1 MVKSSISSKIFRSN
15 FIRREIVMET
25 REVEYIIVGIGTAGL
40 GAFSRIRKKSD
51 SILLV
56 QHGPYGTTCARVGCM
71 PSKMLIAAG
80 DLAHAI
86 GEGAFFGIDGHYKV
100 NGKRVFER
108 LKQDRDDKFV
118 GSVLNYV
125 DSIGEQFKI
134 AGKATFVAPQTLD
147 IDGKLQVKAKK
158 IILTCG
164 STPYLSPIFEPLRD
178 ELDTS
183 DTIFELDDLPQSLA
197 VVGLGVIA
205 LELGQAFHRL
215 GVDTTLYGRSGRI
228 GSFTHPDMQ
237 REVLRTLQQE
247 LNIIPQGNFTRVI
260 KVAAGYELTYV
271 TSEGETL
278 VKTYERVLL
287 ASGRASNLRSMNLEK
302 SGLVLDERGL
312 PEYDPQTMQ
321 CGDAPVF
328 IAGDV
333 TEDLPLW
340 HEAYTEGRIAA
351 ASAISFPDRKKGKRT
366 PGLGIYFTDPEMA
379 TVGATYSSL
388 DTEQIVVGRAR
399 MARGPRHE
407 IYHDKRGMIQ
417 VYVDKESGS
426 LLGAEIFGRGA
437 EHMAHVLVL
446 AIEHKMTVAEI
457 LQMPIYHPS
466 LEEVMKDALNHA
478 LFQLR

>member
-1 MVKSSISSKIFRSN
+1 
-15 FIRREIVMET
+15 MET
-25 REVEYIIVGIGTAGL
+25 REVEYVIVGIGTAGL

-51 SILLV
+51 SLLLI

-71 PSKMLIAAG
+71 PSKMLIAAA

-86 GEGAFFGIDGHYKV
+86 DEGAFFGIDGQYQV
-100 NGKRVFER
+100 NGQRVFER
-108 LKQDRDDKFV
+108 LKEDRADKFV
-118 GSVLNYV
+118 GGVLKYV
-125 DSIGEQFKI
+125 DSIGDQLKI
-134 AGKATFVAPQTLD
+134 EGKATFVAPQTLE
-147 IDGKLQVKAKK
+147 IDGKLQIKAEK
-158 IILTCG
+158 IILSCG
-164 STPYLSPIFEPLRD
+164 STPYIAPVFDHLRD
-178 ELDTS
+178 DLDTS
-183 DTIFELDDLPQSLA
+183 DTIFELDDLPKSLA

-215 GVDTTLYGRSGRI
+215 GVETTLYGRSGRI

-247 LNIIPQGNFTRVI
+247 LNIIPQGNFTKAT
-260 KVAAGYELTYV
+260 KVAGGYELTYV
-271 TSEGETL
+271 TSDGETV

-287 ASGRASNLRSMNLEK
+287 ASGRVSNLRSMNLEN
-302 SGLVLDERGL
+302 SGLTLDRRGL
-312 PEYDPQTMQ
+312 PEYDPKTMQ
-321 CGDAPVF
+321 CADAPVF

-340 HEAYTEGRIAA
+340 HEAYTEGRVAA
-351 ASAISFPDRKKGKRT
+351 TSAISYPTRKEGKRT

-379 TVGATYSSL
+379 TVGSTYSSL

-407 IYHDKRGMIQ
+407 IYNDKRGMIQ
-417 VYVDKESGS
+417 VYVDREGGS

-437 EHMAHVLVL
+437 EHMAHILVL
-446 AIEHKMTVAEI
+446 AIEHKMTVADI
-457 LQMPIYHPS
+457 LRMPVYHPS
-466 LEEVMKDALNHA
+466 LEEVMKEALNHA